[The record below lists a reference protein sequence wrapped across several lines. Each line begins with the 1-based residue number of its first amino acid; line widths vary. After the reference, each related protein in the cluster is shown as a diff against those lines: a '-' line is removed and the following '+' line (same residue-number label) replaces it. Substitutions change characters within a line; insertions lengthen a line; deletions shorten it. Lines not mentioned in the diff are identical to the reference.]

1 MGGREGGGGREEG
14 KVRTRRL
21 FVKSLREIEALGKL
35 LHLGKEGKEGGR
47 KEGEEGGRAKD
58 EL

>member
-1 MGGREGGGGREEG
+1 M
-14 KVRTRRL
+14 RTRRL
-21 FVKSLREIEALGKL
+21 FVKSLKEIEALGKL
-35 LHLGKEGKEGGR
+35 PHLGKEGKEGGR